1 MSREIKFRAWNQKF
15 KYMTAVF
22 DFHDIKEGFTGWMD
36 AEVMQFTGQ
45 SVGGEQI
52 WEGDV
57 LEIKHDSGDTARTQ
71 VRFYDG
77 GEEIV
82 QVTKFDLL
90 DFTLQ
95 KTSKQIGAEANSL
108 FIKELRVDKG
118 IVMKRMMPAAMGS
131 GHRINKRTSHV
142 TLVLEEKEGK
152 KEKNPRPKSGS
163 RPKSVGEK

>member
-1 MSREIKFRAWNQKF
+1 MKAFLKNYRQSPRKVRLVAGLVRGKNIEEALVSLDMLAKRASTPIKKLLLS
-15 KYMTAVF
+15 AV
-22 DFHDIKEGFTGWMD
+22 
-36 AEVMQFTGQ
+36 AN
-45 SVGGEQI
+45 
-52 WEGDV
+52 
-57 LEIKHDSGDTARTQ
+57 A
-71 VRFYDG
+71 
-77 GEEIV
+77 
-82 QVTKFDLL
+82 
-90 DFTLQ
+90 
-95 KTSKQIGAEANSL
+95 KQIGAEANSL